1 MRIRVYALEYALMF
15 VIVTVSSVIFALK
28 EHSLFPVLFYS
39 PVMVFM
45 IFIIIRE
52 WKNCL
57 IFDTDTEEI
66 FLEQQW
72 IPVDKILEVH
82 EAYYPKGNSRL
93 YFVLPDRTVI
103 RDVPKFAYNMKY
115 LRIFL
120 QAHDITIQEEYS
132 KWH

>member
-1 MRIRVYALEYALMF
+1 MKIRVYALEYVLML

-28 EHSLFPVLFYS
+28 EHSLFPVLFYL
-39 PVMVFM
+39 PVMIFM
-45 IFIIIRE
+45 IFMIIWE

-72 IPVDKILEVH
+72 IPVDEILEVR

-93 YFVLPDRTVI
+93 FFVLPDRTVI
-103 RDVPKFAYNMKY
+103 RDVSKFAYNLKY
-115 LRIFL
+115 LKIFL
-120 QAHDITIQEEYS
+120 QAHDITIQEEES
-132 KWH
+132 RWH